1 MARNLWLTDAEFCS
15 IPIYY
20 FTYTIIPV
28 MKNLPFLLLVF
39 CMSYLLNSC
48 DGNKSGESASD
59 GIKTISL
66 PDAIGKERIVNLSEV
81 AKSIQYIPLETSDSS
96 LLGDIS
102 RPILEDGVFYVI
114 ISKGFNQN
122 EYRMYHFDGRF
133 KGKLGTIGRAKG
145 ELPQIEHFSLSF
157 DPVTRNPMIYSIN
170 KLVEYDK
177 DGNFIKEVY
186 APIDEGGNFRSF
198 KLHKVGESYI
208 SMVSDMMAN
217 KFGVISFNSNKEI
230 IAESP
235 VGIVTG
241 NKDENKSGEDVAG
254 NEESMTISIGGVMT
268 NSVVIISRHPTL
280 YPYKTGFR
288 FVADNG
294 TEIYSLDEK
303 LNTTTHYILDF
314 GKYKIKAKATEDDWK
329 RSIIFVAGFTCETDN
344 YLFLTYNFGGN
355 EPNGYTPPLVSAIY
369 DKESEELIL
378 LKRADPNMRGFKN
391 DLDNGAP
398 FWPVH
403 ISNQGEMIMSLSAA
417 KFIELSEKYDS
428 PEMKRVAATLTE
440 NSNPVMV
447 IAKIK

>member
-15 IPIYY
+15 IPINY

-39 CMSYLLNSC
+39 CMSSLLNSC

-81 AKSIQYIPLETSDSS
+81 AQSIRYIPLETSDIS
-96 LLGDIS
+96 LLGNVS

-114 ISKGFNQN
+114 VSKGFSQN
-122 EYRMYHFDGRF
+122 EYRMYHIDGRF
-133 KGKLGTIGRAKG
+133 KGKLGTLGRAKG

-157 DPVTRNPMIYSIN
+157 DPVTGNPMIYSIN
-170 KLVEYDK
+170 KIVEYDK

-186 APIDEGGNFRSF
+186 APIDEGSNFRGYRI
-198 KLHKVGESYI
+198 HKVGENYI
-208 SMVSDMMAN
+208 SVVSDIMAN
-217 KFGVISFNSNKEI
+217 KFGIISFNSNKEI

-235 VGIVTG
+235 VGIITNN
-241 NKDENKSGEDVAG
+241 NKETKSAEDVAG
-254 NEESMTISIGGVMT
+254 NQESMTISIGGVMT

-280 YPYKTGFR
+280 YPYKKGFR
-288 FVADNG
+288 YVSDNG
-294 TEIYSLDEK
+294 AEIYSLDEK
-303 LNTTTHYILDF
+303 LNTTTHYNLDY
-314 GKYKIKAKATEDDWK
+314 GKYKRPVKATEDELN
-329 RSIIFVAGFTCETDN
+329 RSIIFVAGFTCESEN
-344 YLFLTYNFGGN
+344 NLFLTYNFGQN
-355 EPNGYTPPLVSAIY
+355 EPNGYTPPLVSALY
-369 DKESEELIL
+369 DIKNEELVL
-378 LKRADPNMRGFKN
+378 LKRDNPEMRGFKN
-391 DLDNGAP
+391 DLDDGAP

-403 ISNQGEMIMSLSAA
+403 ISREGEMIMPLSAA